1 MQGAPPGLKPNA
13 GFNLGP
19 RCRED
24 PDALKSAQTS
34 PDLIDATRSMIPSFA
49 PSPLDPRS
57 LARAKAAYTTR
68 FVDALRVRRGF
79 EGFSLLTGDGIE
91 PRSGD
96 VVLAAVGE
104 IGQHRRLEL
113 TTGRRSQLFPGDEML
128 LAYGPRYAPDQ
139 FEAEVPPDLQPADL
153 VAAGG
158 VIGRMRSS
166 HDQMQDPTRV
176 IPVGLFADA
185 EGVVTL
191 GRCAPLQLSTSP
203 PARWEAARPSVI
215 AVLGTSMNSG
225 KTTTVASIVRGLTGA
240 GYRVAA
246 GKVTGT
252 GAGGDSHMFKDAG
265 ATRVLDFTDF
275 GFSSTYLLDG
285 ATVTALFTSL
295 IDELAGDEPDV
306 IVVEIADGLL
316 QPETSNLIVDP
327 WFHNIVGKVVFSAG
341 DAMGAMT
348 GLAELRRRSL
358 DAVAV
363 AGLLTA
369 SPLAVRETE
378 GVVDVPVVP
387 LINLC
392 TPEIAERILAPAV
405 CSWELEPVA
414 VD

>member
-1 MQGAPPGLKPNA
+1 MKA
-13 GFNLGP
+13 
-19 RCRED
+19 
-24 PDALKSAQTS
+24 S
-34 PDLIDATRSMIPSFA
+34 PELIDNTRSVIASVA
-49 PSPLDPRS
+49 PSPLDPGS

-68 FVDALRVRRGF
+68 FVDELRHRRGF
-79 EGFSLLTGDGIE
+79 EGFSLLAGDGIV

-104 IGQHRRLEL
+104 IGQHTRLEL
-113 TTGRRSQLFPGDEML
+113 TTGRRSALFPGDEML

-158 VIGRMRSS
+158 LIGRMLSS
-166 HDQMQDPTRV
+166 HDWMDDPTQV
-176 IPVGLFADA
+176 IPIGLLADT

-191 GRCAPLQLSTSP
+191 DRCAPLQLSTST
-203 PARWEAARPSVI
+203 PARWQAVRPSVI

-225 KTTTVASIVRGLTGA
+225 KTTTVASSVRGLTAA

-252 GAGGDSHMFKDAG
+252 GAGGDSHMFEDAG

-275 GFSSTYLLDG
+275 GFSSTFLLDS

-295 IDELAGDEPDV
+295 VDELAGDEPDM

-327 WFHNIVGKVVFSAG
+327 WFHRIVGKVVFSAS

-358 DAVAV
+358 DVVAV
-363 AGLLTA
+363 AGALTA

-378 GVVDVPVVP
+378 RAVDVPVAT
-387 LINLC
+387 LIELC
-392 TPEIAERILAPAV
+392 TPKIAERILAPAV
-405 CSWELEPVA
+405 RSRELQPVA
-414 VD
+414 AG

>member
-1 MQGAPPGLKPNA
+1 MQA
-13 GFNLGP
+13 
-19 RCRED
+19 
-24 PDALKSAQTS
+24 S
-34 PDLIDATRSMIPSFA
+34 PDLIGTTRGVTASFA
-49 PSPLDPRS
+49 HSPLDRVT

-68 FVDALRVRRGF
+68 FVDALRLRRGF
-79 EGFSLLTGDGIE
+79 EGFSLLKGGGIV

-104 IGQHRRLEL
+104 IGQHPRLEL
-113 TTGRRSQLFPGDEML
+113 TTGRRSVLFPGDEML

-139 FEAEVPPDLQPADL
+139 FEAEVPRDLRPADL

-158 VIGRMRSS
+158 VIGRMLSS
-166 HDQMQDPTRV
+166 HDRMQDPTQV
-176 IPVGLFADA
+176 IPIGLLADA
-185 EGVVTL
+185 EGLVTL
-191 GRCAPLQLSTSP
+191 GRCAPLRPSTSP
-203 PARWEAARPSVI
+203 PVRWEAVRPAVI

-225 KTTTVASIVRGLTGA
+225 KTTTVASIVRGLTTA

-252 GAGGDSHMFKDAG
+252 GAGGDFHMFEDAG

-295 IDELAGDEPDV
+295 VDELAGDEPDV

-316 QPETSNLIVDP
+316 QPETSNLIVEP

-341 DAMGAMT
+341 DAMGAMS

-378 GVVDVPVVP
+378 RVVDVPVVG
-387 LINLC
+387 LIDLC

-405 CSWELEPVA
+405 RSRELQPVA
-414 VD
+414 AG

>member
-1 MQGAPPGLKPNA
+1 MQA
-13 GFNLGP
+13 
-19 RCRED
+19 
-24 PDALKSAQTS
+24 S
-34 PDLIDATRSMIPSFA
+34 PDLIDNARSVTSSVA
-49 PSPLDPRS
+49 PSPLDVGS

-68 FVDALRVRRGF
+68 FVDALRVSRGS
-79 EGFSLLTGDGIE
+79 EGFSLLAGDGIV

-104 IGQHRRLEL
+104 IGQHQRLEL
-113 TTGRRSQLFPGDEML
+113 TTGRRSELFPGDKIL

-158 VIGRMRSS
+158 LIGRMLSS
-166 HDQMQDPTRV
+166 HDWMQDPTQV
-176 IPVGLFADA
+176 IPHGLLADA

-191 GRCAPLQLSTSP
+191 GRCAPLQPSTSP
-203 PARWEAARPSVI
+203 PARWQAVRPSVI
-215 AVLGTSMNSG
+215 AALGTSMNSG
-225 KTTTVASIVRGLTGA
+225 KSTTVASIVRGLTAA
-240 GYRVAA
+240 GYRVAT

-252 GAGGDSHMFKDAG
+252 GAGGDAYMFEDAG

-275 GFSSTYLLDG
+275 GFSSTYLLDS

-295 IDELAGDEPDV
+295 VDELAGDEPDV

-327 WFHNIVGKVVFSAG
+327 WFHEIVDTVVFSAG

-358 DAVAV
+358 DVVAV

-378 GVVDVPVVP
+378 RVVDVPVVP
-387 LINLC
+387 LIDLC
-392 TPEIAERILAPAV
+392 TPEIAEQILAPAIRPR
-405 CSWELEPVA
+405 ELQA
-414 VD
+414 VGAAG

>member
-1 MQGAPPGLKPNA
+1 MQ
-13 GFNLGP
+13 
-19 RCRED
+19 E
-24 PDALKSAQTS
+24 S
-34 PDLIDATRSMIPSFA
+34 PALIDNTRGGTPSVA
-49 PSPLDPRS
+49 PSPLDPGS

-68 FVDALRVRRGF
+68 FVDALRLRRGC
-79 EGFSLLTGDGIE
+79 EGFSLLAGDGIV

-104 IGQHRRLEL
+104 IGQHKRLEL
-113 TTGRRSQLFPGDEML
+113 TTGRRSPLFPGDEML

-139 FEAEVPPDLQPADL
+139 FEADVPPDLQPADL

-158 VIGRMRSS
+158 LIGRMLSS
-166 HDQMQDPTRV
+166 HDWMDDPTQV
-176 IPVGLFADA
+176 IPIGLLADT

-191 GRCAPLQLSTSP
+191 HRCAPLRLSTST
-203 PARWEAARPSVI
+203 PARWQAVGPSVI

-225 KTTTVASIVRGLTGA
+225 KTTTVASSVRGLTAA

-252 GAGGDSHMFKDAG
+252 GAGGDSHMFEDAG

-275 GFSSTYLLDG
+275 GFSSTYLPDS

-295 IDELAGDEPDV
+295 VDELSGDEPDM

-327 WFHNIVGKVVFSAG
+327 WFHDIVGKVVFSAG
-341 DAMGAMT
+341 DAMGAMM

-358 DAVAV
+358 DVVAV
-363 AGLLTA
+363 AGALTA

-378 GVVDVPVVP
+378 RVVDVPVAT
-387 LINLC
+387 LIDLC

-405 CSWELEPVA
+405 GSRELQSVA
-414 VD
+414 AG

>member
-1 MQGAPPGLKPNA
+1 MEA
-13 GFNLGP
+13 
-19 RCRED
+19 R
-24 PDALKSAQTS
+24 
-34 PDLIDATRSMIPSFA
+34 PDLIDHTRGLTSSVGS
-49 PSPLDPRS
+49 SPLDPGGFR
-57 LARAKAAYTTR
+57 RAKAAYTTR
-68 FVDALRVRRGF
+68 FVDELRARRGF
-79 EGFSLLTGDGIE
+79 EGFSLLADDGIA

-113 TTGRRSQLFPGDEML
+113 TTGRRSPMFPGDEML

-139 FEAEVPPDLQPADL
+139 FEAEVPPDLRPADL

-158 VIGRMRSS
+158 LIGRMLSS
-166 HDQMQDPTRV
+166 HDDMQDPTQV
-176 IPVGLFADA
+176 IPIGLLADA

-191 GRCAPLQLSTSP
+191 GRCAPLQPSDAP
-203 PARWEAARPSVI
+203 PARWDAVRPSVI

-225 KTTTVASIVRGLTGA
+225 KTTTVASIARGLTAA
-240 GYRVAA
+240 GHRVAA

-252 GAGGDSHMFKDAG
+252 GAGGDSYMYEDAG

-275 GFSSTYLLDG
+275 GFSSTYLLES

-295 IDELAGDEPDV
+295 VDELAAGEPDV
-306 IVVEIADGLL
+306 IVIEIADGLL
-316 QPETSNLIVDP
+316 QRETSNLLVDP
-327 WFHNIVGKVVFSAG
+327 WFHDIVDKVVFSAG

-369 SPLAVRETE
+369 SPLATRETE
-378 GVVDVPVVP
+378 RVVDVPVVP
-387 LINLC
+387 LIELC
-392 TPEIAERILAPAV
+392 TPEIAERILAPGV
-405 CSWELEPVA
+405 RSRELQVVA
-414 VD
+414 AD

>member
-1 MQGAPPGLKPNA
+1 MQASL
-13 GFNLGP
+13 
-19 RCRED
+19 D
-24 PDALKSAQTS
+24 V
-34 PDLIDATRSMIPSFA
+34 IDNTRSATASPA
-49 PSPLDPRS
+49 RSPLDPGC

-68 FVDALRVRRGF
+68 FVDAFRRRRGS
-79 EGFSLLTGDGIE
+79 EGFSLLAGDGVV
-91 PRSGD
+91 PRAGD
-96 VVLAAVGE
+96 VVVAAVDE
-104 IGQHRRLEL
+104 IGQHERLEL
-113 TTGRRSQLFPGDEML
+113 ATGRRSPLFPGDEVL

-139 FEAEVPPDLQPADL
+139 FEAEVPGDLRPADL

-158 VIGRMRSS
+158 LIGRVLSN
-166 HDQMQDPTRV
+166 HDWMKDPTQLTP
-176 IPVGLFADA
+176 IGLLVDA

-191 GRCAPLQLSTSP
+191 GRCAPLQPSTAP
-203 PARWEAARPSVI
+203 PARWDAVRPSVI

-225 KTTTVASIVRGLTGA
+225 KSTTVASIVRGLTAA

-252 GAGGDSHMFKDAG
+252 GAGGDPYMFEDAG

-275 GFSSTYLLDG
+275 GFASTYLLDG

-295 IDELAGDEPDV
+295 VDELSGDEPDA

-327 WFHNIVGKVVFSAG
+327 WFHEIVGTVVFSAG

-358 DAVAV
+358 DVAAV

-369 SPLAVRETE
+369 SPLAIRETE
-378 GVVDVPVVP
+378 RVVDVPVVP
-387 LINLC
+387 LIDLC
-392 TPEIAERILAPAV
+392 KPEIAERLRLPAV
-405 CSWELEPVA
+405 RPRELQRVA
-414 VD
+414 AG

>member
-1 MQGAPPGLKPNA
+1 L
-13 GFNLGP
+13 
-19 RCRED
+19 
-24 PDALKSAQTS
+24 
-34 PDLIDATRSMIPSFA
+34 DLIDNTRDVTPSVV
-49 PSPLDPRS
+49 PSPLDPGS

-68 FVDALRVRRGF
+68 FVDALRLRRGF
-79 EGFSLLTGDGIE
+79 EGFSLLAGDGIV

-104 IGQHRRLEL
+104 IGQHPRLEL
-113 TTGRRSQLFPGDEML
+113 TTGRRSPLFPGDEML
-128 LAYGPRYAPDQ
+128 LAYGARYAPDQ

-158 VIGRMRSS
+158 IIGRMLSS
-166 HDQMQDPTRV
+166 HDSMQDPTQA
-176 IPVGLFADA
+176 IPIGLLADD

-191 GRCAPLQLSTSP
+191 GRCAPLQPSTSP
-203 PARWEAARPSVI
+203 PARWQADRPPVI

-225 KTTTVASIVRGLTGA
+225 KTTTVASIVRGLTAA

-252 GAGGDSHMFKDAG
+252 GAGGDAYMFEDAG

-295 IDELAGDEPDV
+295 VDELAGDEPDA

-327 WFHNIVGKVVFSAG
+327 WFHHIVSKVVFSAG

-378 GVVDVPVVP
+378 RVVDVPVVP
-387 LINLC
+387 LLELC
-392 TPEIAERILAPAV
+392 TAEIAERVLAPAV
-405 CSWELEPVA
+405 RSRELQAVA
-414 VD
+414 AD